1 MKKKVLAAML
11 VAAMTATMFAGCG
24 SKDNGASNDGTQAAN
39 SGSTSESAE
48 PVDVKLTV
56 MGPSEDQDD
65 AQGAWLKTECEAF
78 NEEHPEW
85 NIKYEYVTCSESD
98 AKDTVLQDPAS
109 AADVY
114 MFANDQIADLVDAG
128 ALTKLG
134 GDVAEYV
141 KSSNPEAMAAT
152 VTYNGDIYG
161 VPYTPNTWFMYY
173 DKRVF
178 SEDDVK
184 SLDTML
190 TKGKVSF
197 PFDNGWYLNAFYAAN
212 GCTIFGDGTDA
223 SKGYDFGGDNAV
235 AVTKYIVD
243 LFNNKNFVMDNNE
256 GSLGLA
262 GLKDGSVN
270 AYFNGNWNYDKVK
283 EALGEENVGVAAL
296 PTIKKLI
303 ADGGKVIL
311 CSHLGKPKG
320 EPKPELSLA
329 PVAKRL
335 SELLGQEVKF
345 AADPEVVGPNAKA
358 AVEAMKDGEV
368 ILLENTR
375 YRAEETKNGDEFSK
389 ELASLCDVFV
399 NDAFGTAH
407 RAHCSNVGVTK
418 YVDTAVVGYLM
429 QKEIDFLGN
438 AVNNPERP
446 FVAIL
451 GGAKV
456 SSKISVINNLL
467 DKVDTLIIGGGMSY
481 TFSKAMGGHIGVS
494 LCEDDYLQYALDMM
508 KKAEEKGVKLLL
520 PVDNRIGDSF
530 SNDCNIQV
538 VKRGEIPDGWEGMD
552 IGPETEKLFADAVK
566 DAKTVVWNG
575 PMGCFE
581 MPNFAHGTEAV
592 AKALAE
598 TDATTIIGGG
608 DSAAAV
614 NILGYGDKMTH
625 ISTGGGASLEFL
637 EGKELPGVAAANDK

>member
-24 SKDNGASNDGTQAAN
+24 SKDEGTTGTQAAN
-39 SGSTSESAE
+39 NGSTSESAE

-85 NIKYEYVTCSESD
+85 NITFDYVTCSESD

-134 GDVAEYV
+134 GDAAEYV

-190 TKGKVSF
+190 EKGKVSF
-197 PFDNGWYLNAFYAAN
+197 PFDNGWYLASFYAAN
-212 GCTIFGDGTDA
+212 GCTIFGDGTDK

-270 AYFNGNWNYDKVK
+270 AYFNGNWNYDAVVK
-283 EALGEENVGVAAL
+283 NLGEENVGVAAL
-296 PTIKKLI
+296 PTINVDGKDCQLKAFLGSKAIGVNPNCKNQEVAVKL
-303 ADGGKVIL
+303 AAY
-311 CSHLGKPKG
+311 LGSEDAQLKHF
-320 EPKPELSLA
+320 ELRKQA
-329 PVAKRL
+329 PVNTNLVSNEEVAKDAVA
-335 SELLGQEVKF
+335 SAMANVAANCSIAQPIIPMQAYWDAATPFGDAFVHGAEGQIT
-345 AADPEVVGPNAKA
+345 ADNAK
-358 AVEAMKDGEV
+358 
-368 ILLENTR
+368 
-375 YRAEETKNGDEFSK
+375 
-389 ELASLCDVFV
+389 
-399 NDAFGTAH
+399 
-407 RAHCSNVGVTK
+407 
-418 YVDTAVVGYLM
+418 
-429 QKEIDFLGN
+429 
-438 AVNNPERP
+438 
-446 FVAIL
+446 
-451 GGAKV
+451 
-456 SSKISVINNLL
+456 
-467 DKVDTLIIGGGMSY
+467 
-481 TFSKAMGGHIGVS
+481 
-494 LCEDDYLQYALDMM
+494 
-508 KKAEEKGVKLLL
+508 EK
-520 PVDNRIGDSF
+520 
-530 SNDCNIQV
+530 
-538 VKRGEIPDGWEGMD
+538 
-552 IGPETEKLFADAVK
+552 
-566 DAKTVVWNG
+566 
-575 PMGCFE
+575 
-581 MPNFAHGTEAV
+581 TEAFNEQ
-592 AKALAE
+592 LN
-598 TDATTIIGGG
+598 
-608 DSAAAV
+608 S
-614 NILGYGDKMTH
+614 
-625 ISTGGGASLEFL
+625 SLTE
-637 EGKELPGVAAANDK
+637 

>member
-24 SKDNGASNDGTQAAN
+24 SNDNGASNDGTQAAN
-39 SGSTSESAE
+39 NGSTSESAE

-85 NIKYEYVTCSESD
+85 NITFDYVTCSESD

-109 AADVY
+109 AADEFMY
-114 MFANDQIADLVDAG
+114 ANDQIADLVDAG

-190 TKGKVSF
+190 EKGKVSF
-197 PFDNGWYLNAFYAAN
+197 PFDNGWYLASFYAAN

-270 AYFNGNWNYDKVK
+270 AYFNGNWNYDAVVK
-283 EALGEENVGVAAL
+283 NLGEENVGVAAL
-296 PTIKKLI
+296 PTINVDGKDCQLKAFLGSKAIGVNPNCKNQEVAVKL
-303 ADGGKVIL
+303 AAY
-311 CSHLGKPKG
+311 LGSEDAQLKHF
-320 EPKPELSLA
+320 ELRKQA
-329 PVAKRL
+329 PVNTNLASNEEVAKDAVAVAL
-335 SELLGQEVKF
+335 ANVAANCSIAQPLIPMQTYWDAATPFGDAFVHGAEGQIT
-345 AADPEVVGPNAKA
+345 ADNAK
-358 AVEAMKDGEV
+358 
-368 ILLENTR
+368 
-375 YRAEETKNGDEFSK
+375 
-389 ELASLCDVFV
+389 
-399 NDAFGTAH
+399 
-407 RAHCSNVGVTK
+407 
-418 YVDTAVVGYLM
+418 
-429 QKEIDFLGN
+429 
-438 AVNNPERP
+438 
-446 FVAIL
+446 
-451 GGAKV
+451 
-456 SSKISVINNLL
+456 
-467 DKVDTLIIGGGMSY
+467 
-481 TFSKAMGGHIGVS
+481 
-494 LCEDDYLQYALDMM
+494 
-508 KKAEEKGVKLLL
+508 EK
-520 PVDNRIGDSF
+520 
-530 SNDCNIQV
+530 
-538 VKRGEIPDGWEGMD
+538 
-552 IGPETEKLFADAVK
+552 
-566 DAKTVVWNG
+566 
-575 PMGCFE
+575 
-581 MPNFAHGTEAV
+581 TEA
-592 AKALAE
+592 LNE
-598 TDATTIIGGG
+598 QLN
-608 DSAAAV
+608 S
-614 NILGYGDKMTH
+614 
-625 ISTGGGASLEFL
+625 SLTE
-637 EGKELPGVAAANDK
+637 

>member
-24 SKDNGASNDGTQAAN
+24 SKDEGTTGTQAAN
-39 SGSTSESAE
+39 NGSTSESAE

-85 NIKYEYVTCSESD
+85 NITFDYVTCSESD

-114 MFANDQIADLVDAG
+114 MFANDQIAELVDAG

-134 GDVAEYV
+134 GDAAEYV

-190 TKGKVSF
+190 EKGKVSF
-197 PFDNGWYLNAFYAAN
+197 PFDNGWYLASFYAAN

-270 AYFNGNWNYDKVK
+270 AYFNGNWNYDAVVK
-283 EALGEENVGVAAL
+283 NLGEENVGVAAL
-296 PTIKKLI
+296 PTINVDGKDCQLKAFLGSKAIGVNPNCKNQEVAVKL
-303 ADGGKVIL
+303 AAY
-311 CSHLGKPKG
+311 LGSEDAQLKHF
-320 EPKPELSLA
+320 ELRKQA
-329 PVAKRL
+329 PVNTTLASNEEVAKDAVASTL
-335 SELLGQEVKF
+335 ANVAANCSIAQPIIPMQAYWDAATPFGDAFVHGAEGQIT
-345 AADPEVVGPNAKA
+345 ADNAK
-358 AVEAMKDGEV
+358 
-368 ILLENTR
+368 
-375 YRAEETKNGDEFSK
+375 
-389 ELASLCDVFV
+389 
-399 NDAFGTAH
+399 
-407 RAHCSNVGVTK
+407 
-418 YVDTAVVGYLM
+418 
-429 QKEIDFLGN
+429 
-438 AVNNPERP
+438 
-446 FVAIL
+446 
-451 GGAKV
+451 
-456 SSKISVINNLL
+456 
-467 DKVDTLIIGGGMSY
+467 
-481 TFSKAMGGHIGVS
+481 
-494 LCEDDYLQYALDMM
+494 
-508 KKAEEKGVKLLL
+508 EK
-520 PVDNRIGDSF
+520 
-530 SNDCNIQV
+530 
-538 VKRGEIPDGWEGMD
+538 
-552 IGPETEKLFADAVK
+552 
-566 DAKTVVWNG
+566 
-575 PMGCFE
+575 
-581 MPNFAHGTEAV
+581 TEA
-592 AKALAE
+592 LNE
-598 TDATTIIGGG
+598 QLN
-608 DSAAAV
+608 S
-614 NILGYGDKMTH
+614 
-625 ISTGGGASLEFL
+625 SLTE
-637 EGKELPGVAAANDK
+637 

>member
-24 SKDNGASNDGTQAAN
+24 SKDEGTTGTQAAN
-39 SGSTSESAE
+39 NGSTSESAE

-85 NIKYEYVTCSESD
+85 NITFDYVTCSESD

-134 GDVAEYV
+134 GDAAEYV

-190 TKGKVSF
+190 EKGKVSF
-197 PFDNGWYLNAFYAAN
+197 PFDNGWYLASFYAAN

-270 AYFNGNWNYDKVK
+270 AYFNGNWNYDAVVK
-283 EALGEENVGVAAL
+283 NLGEENVGVAAL
-296 PTIKKLI
+296 PTINVDGKDCQLKAFLGSKAIGVNPNCKNQEVAVKL
-303 ADGGKVIL
+303 AAY
-311 CSHLGKPKG
+311 LGSEDAQLKHF
-320 EPKPELSLA
+320 ELRKQA
-329 PVAKRL
+329 PVNTNLVSNEEVAKDAVASTL
-335 SELLGQEVKF
+335 ANV
-345 AADPEVVGPNAKA
+345 AANCSIAQPIIPMQAYWDA
-358 AVEAMKDGEV
+358 ATPFG
-368 ILLENTR
+368 
-375 YRAEETKNGDEFSK
+375 
-389 ELASLCDVFV
+389 
-399 NDAFGTAH
+399 DAFQNGAE
-407 RAHCSNVGVTK
+407 GQITK
-418 YVDTAVVGYLM
+418 DNAA
-429 QKEIDFLGN
+429 QKTEDFNTQLN
-438 AVNNPERP
+438 
-446 FVAIL
+446 
-451 GGAKV
+451 
-456 SSKISVINNLL
+456 
-467 DKVDTLIIGGGMSY
+467 D
-481 TFSKAMGGHIGVS
+481 S
-494 LCEDDYLQYALDMM
+494 L
-508 KKAEEKGVKLLL
+508 K
-520 PVDNRIGDSF
+520 
-530 SNDCNIQV
+530 
-538 VKRGEIPDGWEGMD
+538 
-552 IGPETEKLFADAVK
+552 
-566 DAKTVVWNG
+566 
-575 PMGCFE
+575 
-581 MPNFAHGTEAV
+581 
-592 AKALAE
+592 
-598 TDATTIIGGG
+598 
-608 DSAAAV
+608 
-614 NILGYGDKMTH
+614 
-625 ISTGGGASLEFL
+625 
-637 EGKELPGVAAANDK
+637 

>member
-24 SKDNGASNDGTQAAN
+24 SKDEGTTGTQAAN
-39 SGSTSESAE
+39 NGSTSESAE

-85 NIKYEYVTCSESD
+85 NITFDYVTCSESD

-134 GDVAEYV
+134 GDAAEYV

-190 TKGKVSF
+190 EKGKVSF
-197 PFDNGWYLNAFYAAN
+197 PFDNGWYLASFYAAN

-270 AYFNGNWNYDKVK
+270 AYFNGNWNYDAVVK
-283 EALGEENVGVAAL
+283 NLGEENVGVAAL
-296 PTIKKLI
+296 PTINVDGKDCQLKAFLGSKAIGVNPNCKNQEVAVKL
-303 ADGGKVIL
+303 AAY
-311 CSHLGKPKG
+311 LGSEDAQLKHF
-320 EPKPELSLA
+320 ELRKQA
-329 PVAKRL
+329 PVNTTLASNEEVAKDAVASTL
-335 SELLGQEVKF
+335 ANVAANCSIAQPIIPMQAYWDAATPFGDAFVHGAEGQIT
-345 AADPEVVGPNAKA
+345 ADNAK
-358 AVEAMKDGEV
+358 
-368 ILLENTR
+368 
-375 YRAEETKNGDEFSK
+375 
-389 ELASLCDVFV
+389 
-399 NDAFGTAH
+399 
-407 RAHCSNVGVTK
+407 
-418 YVDTAVVGYLM
+418 
-429 QKEIDFLGN
+429 
-438 AVNNPERP
+438 
-446 FVAIL
+446 
-451 GGAKV
+451 
-456 SSKISVINNLL
+456 
-467 DKVDTLIIGGGMSY
+467 
-481 TFSKAMGGHIGVS
+481 
-494 LCEDDYLQYALDMM
+494 
-508 KKAEEKGVKLLL
+508 EK
-520 PVDNRIGDSF
+520 
-530 SNDCNIQV
+530 
-538 VKRGEIPDGWEGMD
+538 
-552 IGPETEKLFADAVK
+552 
-566 DAKTVVWNG
+566 
-575 PMGCFE
+575 
-581 MPNFAHGTEAV
+581 TEAFNEQ
-592 AKALAE
+592 LN
-598 TDATTIIGGG
+598 
-608 DSAAAV
+608 S
-614 NILGYGDKMTH
+614 
-625 ISTGGGASLEFL
+625 SLTE
-637 EGKELPGVAAANDK
+637 

>member
-24 SKDNGASNDGTQAAN
+24 SKDEGTTGTQAAN
-39 SGSTSESAE
+39 NGSTSESAE

-85 NIKYEYVTCSESD
+85 NITFDYVTCSESD

-114 MFANDQIADLVDAG
+114 MFANDQIAALVDAG

-134 GDVAEYV
+134 GDAAEYV

-190 TKGKVSF
+190 EKGKVSF
-197 PFDNGWYLNAFYAAN
+197 PFDNGWYLASFYAAN

-270 AYFNGNWNYDKVK
+270 AYFNGNWNYDAVVK
-283 EALGEENVGVAAL
+283 NLGEENVGVAAL
-296 PTIKKLI
+296 PTINVDGKDCQLKAFLGSKAIGVNPNCKNQEVAVKL
-303 ADGGKVIL
+303 AAY
-311 CSHLGKPKG
+311 LGSEDAQLKHF
-320 EPKPELSLA
+320 ELRKQA
-329 PVAKRL
+329 PVNTNLVSNEEVAKDAVASTL
-335 SELLGQEVKF
+335 ANVAANCSIAQPIIPMQAYWDAATPFGDAFVHGAEGQIT
-345 AADPEVVGPNAKA
+345 ADNAK
-358 AVEAMKDGEV
+358 
-368 ILLENTR
+368 
-375 YRAEETKNGDEFSK
+375 
-389 ELASLCDVFV
+389 
-399 NDAFGTAH
+399 
-407 RAHCSNVGVTK
+407 
-418 YVDTAVVGYLM
+418 
-429 QKEIDFLGN
+429 
-438 AVNNPERP
+438 
-446 FVAIL
+446 
-451 GGAKV
+451 
-456 SSKISVINNLL
+456 
-467 DKVDTLIIGGGMSY
+467 
-481 TFSKAMGGHIGVS
+481 
-494 LCEDDYLQYALDMM
+494 
-508 KKAEEKGVKLLL
+508 EK
-520 PVDNRIGDSF
+520 
-530 SNDCNIQV
+530 
-538 VKRGEIPDGWEGMD
+538 
-552 IGPETEKLFADAVK
+552 
-566 DAKTVVWNG
+566 
-575 PMGCFE
+575 
-581 MPNFAHGTEAV
+581 TEA
-592 AKALAE
+592 LNE
-598 TDATTIIGGG
+598 QLN
-608 DSAAAV
+608 S
-614 NILGYGDKMTH
+614 
-625 ISTGGGASLEFL
+625 SLTE
-637 EGKELPGVAAANDK
+637 

>member
-184 SLDTML
+184 SLDKML
-190 TKGKVSF
+190 EKGKVSF
-197 PFDNGWYLNAFYAAN
+197 PFDNGWYLASFYAAN

-270 AYFNGNWNYDKVK
+270 AYFNGNWNYDAVVK
-283 EALGEENVGVAAL
+283 NLGEENVGVAAL
-296 PTIKKLI
+296 PTINVDGKDCQLKAFLGSKAIGVNPNCKNQEVAVKL
-303 ADGGKVIL
+303 AAY
-311 CSHLGKPKG
+311 LGSEDAQLKHF
-320 EPKPELSLA
+320 ELRKQA
-329 PVAKRL
+329 PVNTNLVSNEEVAKDAVASAL
-335 SELLGQEVKF
+335 ANVATNCSIAQPIIPMQAYWDAATPFGDAFVHGAEGQIT
-345 AADPEVVGPNAKA
+345 ADNAK
-358 AVEAMKDGEV
+358 
-368 ILLENTR
+368 
-375 YRAEETKNGDEFSK
+375 
-389 ELASLCDVFV
+389 
-399 NDAFGTAH
+399 
-407 RAHCSNVGVTK
+407 
-418 YVDTAVVGYLM
+418 
-429 QKEIDFLGN
+429 
-438 AVNNPERP
+438 
-446 FVAIL
+446 
-451 GGAKV
+451 
-456 SSKISVINNLL
+456 
-467 DKVDTLIIGGGMSY
+467 
-481 TFSKAMGGHIGVS
+481 
-494 LCEDDYLQYALDMM
+494 
-508 KKAEEKGVKLLL
+508 EK
-520 PVDNRIGDSF
+520 
-530 SNDCNIQV
+530 
-538 VKRGEIPDGWEGMD
+538 
-552 IGPETEKLFADAVK
+552 
-566 DAKTVVWNG
+566 
-575 PMGCFE
+575 
-581 MPNFAHGTEAV
+581 TEA
-592 AKALAE
+592 LNE
-598 TDATTIIGGG
+598 QLN
-608 DSAAAV
+608 S
-614 NILGYGDKMTH
+614 
-625 ISTGGGASLEFL
+625 SLTE
-637 EGKELPGVAAANDK
+637 